1 MCQRSLKGFLL
12 TLVIGMF
19 TGLSAFAQITTTTI
33 TGHISDGK
41 NPVPNAVITVM
52 HVPSGTPFYA
62 LSNDKGIYVIQNV
75 VAGGPYVVRVERLNY
90 VTMIVSD
97 VTAPLGG
104 TVEVDVVIAPSA
116 TRLLNEKS
124 SNMLRL
130 TWSLQNEPRSFL
142 GGEFPTVDILEP
154 NTDTPTEQVFPT
166 FNHTQV
172 SLYAQDE
179 MKFSKFFELSVG
191 LRLEIPFIRFLH
203 DNVEFDQIASAHP
216 NSSFGGLS
224 TADYP
229 VHGFHISPRI
239 GFNWDITHKRS
250 LILRGGTGL
259 FTGRIPN
266 VWLVSAIGNSNCLQY
281 QYIANNHTLA
291 DLPGFNEDRD
301 DIISSLYIGH
311 NYSRQ
316 GLPAPTNATIL
327 AKDLKMPTSW
337 KTSLSLDI
345 LIPSGIKTTIEGIY
359 SFNLNE
365 VCTSVL
371 GYKEDGTIELPGEP
385 ILTPFPDIAAHVEDT
400 QFIGCLDP
408 DIIGAHVAVVIIPR
422 YLRQIVAAGITGVG
436 TFQTATRGVLPLRL
450 ARQGKTIAFR
460 QLAGKVLVEAV
471 HKSLAFRPAHALHGK
486 RVALSVTRVVVTSH
500 HRHPLRLC
508 DFRLADVEIGQSH
521 RVSRCFRR
529 FTTVVAVFVATQ
541 LHVPSFHK
549 HHLEGDVVHVEH
561 AVACALRLR
570 RQCSCMQEHHC
581 GKPCHKRFSLFYK

>member
-41 NPVPNAVITVM
+41 NPVPNAVITVV

-130 TWSLQNEPRSFL
+130 TWPLQNEPRSFL

-154 NTDTPTEQVFPT
+154 YTDINGDRQLAFFTTFGPDPFTYGNLRRVNTLTATDEFTYKTGNHSILTGLQLEWNNIKNGFMQGGGGWFVYDSWQSFVNDVNNVEGAGPSLFMITHANTDTPTEQVFPT

-229 VHGFHISPRI
+229 AHDFHISPRI

-281 QYIANNHTLA
+281 QYIANNHT
-291 DLPGFNEDRD
+291 
-301 DIISSLYIGH
+301 
-311 NYSRQ
+311 
-316 GLPAPTNATIL
+316 
-327 AKDLKMPTSW
+327 
-337 KTSLSLDI
+337 
-345 LIPSGIKTTIEGIY
+345 
-359 SFNLNE
+359 
-365 VCTSVL
+365 
-371 GYKEDGTIELPGEP
+371 
-385 ILTPFPDIAAHVEDT
+385 
-400 QFIGCLDP
+400 
-408 DIIGAHVAVVIIPR
+408 
-422 YLRQIVAAGITGVG
+422 
-436 TFQTATRGVLPLRL
+436 
-450 ARQGKTIAFR
+450 
-460 QLAGKVLVEAV
+460 
-471 HKSLAFRPAHALHGK
+471 
-486 RVALSVTRVVVTSH
+486 
-500 HRHPLRLC
+500 
-508 DFRLADVEIGQSH
+508 
-521 RVSRCFRR
+521 
-529 FTTVVAVFVATQ
+529 
-541 LHVPSFHK
+541 
-549 HHLEGDVVHVEH
+549 
-561 AVACALRLR
+561 
-570 RQCSCMQEHHC
+570 
-581 GKPCHKRFSLFYK
+581 